1 MAFGINKGT
10 KGSNN
15 SSGTFD
21 FTLIPARVLSVVL
34 DTTTYKDTFTANGE
48 YRALGGITFRPLVKP
63 NTNIKQEGTS
73 FALPYFANLQ
83 QYPIEGELVL
93 ILIAGRDTN
102 VTGTD
107 ELVYYY
113 LPPTNAWASP
123 HLNVASNLGNDQ
135 NKTSNSRSI
144 NQVLAGTANKEVA
157 NYQPTY
163 LYDYGIKERST
174 VRPLLPQPGDV
185 SMQGRWGQS
194 IRLGST
200 NRSALPNNWSSV
212 GNEGDPLIIF
222 RNNQYLDQAK
232 PWIPLPE
239 DINKD
244 GASIY
249 FTSTQKID
257 IKTPLFKVKS
267 FKNNPPTSP
276 SEYVKDQIILSS
288 GRLLFSSKED
298 SILLTSVKSIHLS
311 GNSINVD
318 SIETTLSSNK
328 IQLGGT
334 ELLQPVLKGDDTVDC
349 LNRLLTQL
357 TSFMTVVAATKLPG
371 ISDAATTI
379 IPELTSIQ
387 TKVNT
392 QLKSNIT
399 YTK

>member
-1 MAFGINKGT
+1 MAFGINKGV
-10 KGSNN
+10 KGPKNLT
-15 SSGTFD
+15 GTFD
-21 FTLIPARVLSVVL
+21 LTLIPARVLSVVL
-34 DTTTYKDTFTANGE
+34 DTTTYKDTFTTNGE

-83 QYPIEGELVL
+83 QYPVEGELVL
-93 ILIAGRDTN
+93 ILAAGRNTN

-107 ELVYYY
+107 ELAYYY
-113 LPPTNAWASP
+113 LPPTNAWAST
-123 HLNVASNLGNDQ
+123 HLNIASNLGNNQ
-135 NKTSNSRSI
+135 NKTSNTRSI
-144 NQVLAGTANKEVA
+144 NQVLAGTANREVPD
-157 NYQPTY
+157 YTPTY
-163 LYDYGIKERST
+163 FYDYGIKERST

-185 SMQGRWGQS
+185 SIQGRWGQS

-200 NRSALPNNWSSV
+200 NRSALPNTWSSV
-212 GNEGDPLIIF
+212 GDEGDSLIIL

-239 DINKD
+239 DINRD

-249 FTSTQKID
+249 FTSTQKIN
-257 IKTPLFKVKS
+257 INTPLFKVKS
-267 FKNNPPTSP
+267 FKNNPPVSP
-276 SEYVKDQIILSS
+276 SEYTKDQIILSS
-288 GRLLFSSKED
+288 GRLLFSTKED
-298 SILLTSVKSIHLS
+298 NIVLTSIKSIHLS
-311 GNSINVD
+311 GTSINVD
-318 SIETTLSSNK
+318 SAETTVSSNK

-349 LNRLLTQL
+349 LTRLLTQL

-387 TKVNT
+387 AKVNT

>member
-1 MAFGINKGT
+1 MAFGINKGA

-15 SSGTFD
+15 SLGTFD
-21 FTLIPARVLSVVL
+21 LTLIPARVLSVVL
-34 DTTTYKDTFTANGE
+34 DATTYKDTYITNGE

-83 QYPIEGELVL
+83 QYPVEGELVL
-93 ILIAGRDTN
+93 ILTGGRNTN
-102 VTGTD
+102 VTGVD
-107 ELVYYY
+107 ELAYYY
-113 LPPTNAWASP
+113 LPPTNAWTST

-135 NKTSNSRSI
+135 NKTTNSRSI
-144 NQVLAGTANKEVA
+144 NQVLAGTANKEVP
-157 NYQPTY
+157 NSTPTY
-163 LYDYGIKERST
+163 FYDYGIKERST
-174 VRPLLPQPGDV
+174 IRPLLPQPGDV
-185 SMQGRWGQS
+185 SIQGRWGQS
-194 IRLGST
+194 VRLGST
-200 NRSALPNNWSSV
+200 NRSALPNTWSSV
-212 GNEGDPLIIF
+212 GDEGDPLIIF

-257 IKTPLFKVKS
+257 INTPLFKVKS
-267 FKNNPPTSP
+267 FKSNPPTSP
-276 SEYVKDQIILSS
+276 SEYIKDQIILSS

-298 SILLTSVKSIHLS
+298 SILLTSVKNIHLS
-311 GNSINVD
+311 GNSVNID
-318 SIETTLSSNK
+318 SSETTVSSNK

-349 LNRLLTQL
+349 LTRLLTQL

-387 TKVNT
+387 AKVNT
-392 QLKSNIT
+392 QLKSNTT